1 MTQIKSKA
9 YLTQIEKSGIVD
21 IVLQS
26 LNLKKSSTRRKTQK
40 VEKLTDAKKAG
51 SNESE
56 KCVLILTEGDSAKT
70 SALGGISALSNSG
83 SGLNLTLNFR
93 F

>member
-1 MTQIKSKA
+1 MTQLKSKA
-9 YLTQIEKSGIVD
+9 YLTQVEKSGIID
-21 IVLQS
+21 IVIQS
-26 LNLKKSSTRRKTQK
+26 MNIKTRSTKRKTQK

-51 SNESE
+51 TSDSK

-83 SGLNLTLNFR
+83 
-93 F
+93 